1 LAWPSQNF
9 ELKEQSMIDNYD
21 DACEHELTR
30 AEALREVRR
39 HSGSETEFLA
49 DVGDKLTYA
58 GKEVLDWLG
67 Y

>member
-1 LAWPSQNF
+1 
-9 ELKEQSMIDNYD
+9 MIDNYD

-39 HSGSETEFLA
+39 HSGSETEFLGA

>member
-1 LAWPSQNF
+1 
-9 ELKEQSMIDNYD
+9 MIDNYD
-21 DACEHELTR
+21 DAASMRLTR
-30 AEALREVRR
+30 AEALARVRR
-39 HSGSETEFLA
+39 HSGSETEFFA